1 MSATTFFLRS
11 PTRLLVSVVVV
22 GLLASCKTIETEP
35 GETGL
40 IDQPTF
46 ALIDLDNDGKVSPS
60 EMAKH
65 QHQEGIAEF
74 DLDDDKQI
82 SAAEWKAAKPSTAA
96 NNEDFTRLDLKKDG
110 NLNEDEAVLS
120 ITGHAPYREAFKKM
134 DTNGDGHLHW
144 EEYVKGDR
152 ASLNVTLFSGPAVV
166 PAAPAP

>member
-11 PTRLLVSVVVV
+11 PLRLLMSVVV

-35 GETGL
+35 EEAGL

-46 ALIDLDNDGKVSPS
+46 ALIDLDNDGRVSPS

-65 QHQEGIAEF
+65 QHQEGLAEF
-74 DLDDDKQI
+74 DLNDDKQI
-82 SAAEWKAAKPSTAA
+82 SAEEWKAAKPSTAA
-96 NNEDFTRLDLKKDG
+96 NNDDFTRLDLNKDG
-110 NLNEDEAVLS
+110 KLNEDEAVLS
-120 ITGHAPYREAFKKM
+120 ITNHALYREAFKKM

-152 ASLNVTLFSGPAVV
+152 ASLNVTLLSGPAVV
-166 PAAPAP
+166 PPAPDP